1 MDIFALLTL
10 IGGLAFFLY
19 GMNIMGK
26 GLETLSGSRLQ
37 GILEKMTSS
46 TVKGVLLGMV
56 VTAIIQSSSATTVMV
71 VGFVNSGIMQLSQAV
86 GVIMG
91 ANIGTTATAWIL
103 SLTSIQGDSL
113 ILQML
118 KPSSFTPILAMIG
131 VILTMLPTEK
141 HYSGRKK
148 DIGTILIGFSIL
160 IFGMEVMS
168 GAVKPLSQSQQF
180 AEIMT
185 AFSNPLLGVLAGLG
199 VTAIIQSSSATSG
212 ILLALSTTG
221 QMTYG
226 AAIPIIMGQNI
237 GTCVT
242 ALISSIGAKKN
253 AKRAAMIHLYFNLIG
268 STLVMVVFYG
278 LKMFI
283 NFGFEGQAINAVG
296 IAVIHSLFNIVT
308 TLILLPFSKKLV
320 RLAELTIRDKKDEK
334 DDGAMDVQVLDER
347 LFTTPTVAIERAR
360 EVTCDLAGLSKDALK
375 KAIEALDQY
384 SDETDAF
391 VRKTEEKTDIYEDR
405 LGTYL
410 IRLSSK
416 ELSIQGSRE
425 ISEMLHSITDFER
438 IADHSVNLL
447 ETAKEIYGKKVV
459 FSVEATGE
467 LHLLESAVMEI
478 VDMATAAFAAEDLKI
493 AQRVEPLEQVIDK
506 LCAKLKTRHVERLKN
521 GECTMEQGFIFI
533 DLLTN
538 CERVADHCSN
548 IAGSLIQIQE
558 DSYQVHEYL
567 NQVKT
572 SSNDFEKEYEQF
584 KAKYSLN

>member
-19 GMNIMGK
+19 GMNLMGK

-46 TVKGVLLGMV
+46 TVKGVLLGLV

-148 DIGTILIGFSIL
+148 DVGTILIGFSIL

-296 IAVIHSLFNIVT
+296 IAVIHSMFNIVT
-308 TLILLPFSKKLV
+308 TLVLLPFSKKLV
-320 RLAELTIRDKKDEK
+320 RLAELTIRDKKNEK
-334 DDGAMDVQVLDER
+334 DDGAMDVQELDER

-391 VRKTEEKTDIYEDR
+391 VRRTEEKTDIYEDR

-447 ETAKEIYGKKVV
+447 ETAKEIYGKKIV

-506 LCAKLKTRHVERLKN
+506 LCAQLKTRHVERLKN

-584 KAKYSLN
+584 KAKYSLS

>member
-334 DDGAMDVQVLDER
+334 DEGAMDVQVLDER

>member
-1 MDIFALLTL
+1 
-10 IGGLAFFLY
+10 
-19 GMNIMGK
+19 
-26 GLETLSGSRLQ
+26 
-37 GILEKMTSS
+37 
-46 TVKGVLLGMV
+46 
-56 VTAIIQSSSATTVMV
+56 
-71 VGFVNSGIMQLSQAV
+71 
-86 GVIMG
+86 
-91 ANIGTTATAWIL
+91 
-103 SLTSIQGDSL
+103 
-113 ILQML
+113 
-118 KPSSFTPILAMIG
+118 
-131 VILTMLPTEK
+131 
-141 HYSGRKK
+141 
-148 DIGTILIGFSIL
+148 
-160 IFGMEVMS
+160 MS

-185 AFSNPLLGVLAGLG
+185 AFSNPLLGVLAGFG
-199 VTAIIQSSSATSG
+199 ITAIIQSSSATSG

-334 DDGAMDVQVLDER
+334 DDGAMDVQILDER

-375 KAIEALDQY
+375 KAIEALDHY

-405 LGTYL
+405 LGAYP

-416 ELSIQGSRE
+416 ELSIQGRREVFPKCCIQSR
-425 ISEMLHSITDFER
+425 ILS
-438 IADHSVNLL
+438 
-447 ETAKEIYGKKVV
+447 G
-459 FSVEATGE
+459 
-467 LHLLESAVMEI
+467 
-478 VDMATAAFAAEDLKI
+478 
-493 AQRVEPLEQVIDK
+493 
-506 LCAKLKTRHVERLKN
+506 
-521 GECTMEQGFIFI
+521 
-533 DLLTN
+533 LLTT
-538 CERVADHCSN
+538 
-548 IAGSLIQIQE
+548 L
-558 DSYQVHEYL
+558 
-567 NQVKT
+567 
-572 SSNDFEKEYEQF
+572 
-584 KAKYSLN
+584 

>member
-19 GMNIMGK
+19 GMNLMGK

-46 TVKGVLLGMV
+46 TVKGVLLGLV

-148 DIGTILIGFSIL
+148 DVGTILIGFSIL

-283 NFGFEGQAINAVG
+283 NFGFESQAINAVG
-296 IAVIHSLFNIVT
+296 IAVIHSMFNIVT
-308 TLILLPFSKKLV
+308 TLVLLPFSKKLV
-320 RLAELTIRDKKDEK
+320 RLAELTIRDKKNEK
-334 DDGAMDVQVLDER
+334 DDSAMDVQELDER

-391 VRKTEEKTDIYEDR
+391 VRRTEEKTDIYEDR

-447 ETAKEIYGKKVV
+447 ETAKEIYGKKIV

-506 LCAKLKTRHVERLKN
+506 LCAQLKTRHVERLKN

>member
-46 TVKGVLLGMV
+46 TIKGVLLGLV

-148 DIGTILIGFSIL
+148 DVGTILIGFSIL

-185 AFSNPLLGVLAGLG
+185 VFSNPLLGVLAGLG

-296 IAVIHSLFNIVT
+296 IAMIHSLFNIVT

-334 DDGAMDVQVLDER
+334 DDGAMDVQILDER

-375 KAIEALDQY
+375 KAIEALDHY

-584 KAKYSLN
+584 KAKYSLS

>member
-19 GMNIMGK
+19 GMNLMGK

-46 TVKGVLLGMV
+46 TVKGVLLGLV

-148 DIGTILIGFSIL
+148 DVGTILIGFSIL

-185 AFSNPLLGVLAGLG
+185 AFSNPLLGLLAGLG

-375 KAIEALDQY
+375 KAIEALDHY

-467 LHLLESAVMEI
+467 LHLLVSAVMEI

>member
-46 TVKGVLLGMV
+46 TIKGVLLGLV

-148 DIGTILIGFSIL
+148 DVGTILIGFSIL

-185 AFSNPLLGVLAGLG
+185 VFSNPLLGVLAGLG

-296 IAVIHSLFNIVT
+296 IAMIHSLFNIVT

-334 DDGAMDVQVLDER
+334 DDGAMDVQILDER

-375 KAIEALDQY
+375 KAIEALDHY

-416 ELSIQGSRE
+416 ELSMQGSRE

-584 KAKYSLN
+584 KAKYSLS

>member
-46 TVKGVLLGMV
+46 TIKGVLLGLI

-148 DIGTILIGFSIL
+148 DVGTILIGFSIL

-334 DDGAMDVQVLDER
+334 DDGAMDVQILDER

-375 KAIEALDQY
+375 KAIEALDHY

-584 KAKYSLN
+584 KAKYSLS

>member
-19 GMNIMGK
+19 GMNLMGK

-46 TVKGVLLGMV
+46 TVKGVLLGLV

-148 DIGTILIGFSIL
+148 DVGTILIGFSIL

-360 EVTCDLAGLSKDALK
+360 EVTCDLARLSKDALK
-375 KAIEALDQY
+375 KAIEALDHY

>member
-19 GMNIMGK
+19 GMNLMGK

-46 TVKGVLLGMV
+46 TVKGVLLGLV

-148 DIGTILIGFSIL
+148 DVGTILIGFSIL

-296 IAVIHSLFNIVT
+296 IAVIHSMFNIVT
-308 TLILLPFSKKLV
+308 TLVLLPFSKKLV
-320 RLAELTIRDKKDEK
+320 RLAELTIRDKKNEK
-334 DDGAMDVQVLDER
+334 DDSAMDVQELDER

-391 VRKTEEKTDIYEDR
+391 VRRTEEKTDIYEDR

-447 ETAKEIYGKKVV
+447 ETAKEIYGKKIV

-506 LCAKLKTRHVERLKN
+506 LCAQLKTRHVERLKN

-584 KAKYSLN
+584 KAKYSLS

>member
-19 GMNIMGK
+19 GMNLMGK

-46 TVKGVLLGMV
+46 TVKGVLLGLV

-148 DIGTILIGFSIL
+148 DVGTILIGFSIL

-185 AFSNPLLGVLAGLG
+185 AFSNPLLGLLAGLG

-375 KAIEALDQY
+375 KAIEAMDQY

>member
-1 MDIFALLTL
+1 
-10 IGGLAFFLY
+10 
-19 GMNIMGK
+19 
-26 GLETLSGSRLQ
+26 
-37 GILEKMTSS
+37 
-46 TVKGVLLGMV
+46 
-56 VTAIIQSSSATTVMV
+56 
-71 VGFVNSGIMQLSQAV
+71 
-86 GVIMG
+86 
-91 ANIGTTATAWIL
+91 
-103 SLTSIQGDSL
+103 
-113 ILQML
+113 
-118 KPSSFTPILAMIG
+118 
-131 VILTMLPTEK
+131 
-141 HYSGRKK
+141 
-148 DIGTILIGFSIL
+148 
-160 IFGMEVMS
+160 
-168 GAVKPLSQSQQF
+168 
-180 AEIMT
+180 
-185 AFSNPLLGVLAGLG
+185 
-199 VTAIIQSSSATSG
+199 
-212 ILLALSTTG
+212 
-221 QMTYG
+221 
-226 AAIPIIMGQNI
+226 
-237 GTCVT
+237 
-242 ALISSIGAKKN
+242 
-253 AKRAAMIHLYFNLIG
+253 
-268 STLVMVVFYG
+268 MVVFYG

-334 DDGAMDVQVLDER
+334 DDGAMDVQILDER

-375 KAIEALDQY
+375 KAIEALDHY

-584 KAKYSLN
+584 KVKYSLS

>member
-46 TVKGVLLGMV
+46 TVKGVLLGLV

-148 DIGTILIGFSIL
+148 DVGTILIGFSIL

-584 KAKYSLN
+584 KVKYSLS

>member
-46 TVKGVLLGMV
+46 TVKGVLLGLV

-148 DIGTILIGFSIL
+148 DVGTILIGFSIL

-185 AFSNPLLGVLAGLG
+185 VFSNPLLGLLAGLG

>member
-19 GMNIMGK
+19 GMNLMGK

-37 GILEKMTSS
+37 GILEKMISS
-46 TVKGVLLGMV
+46 TVKGVLLGLV

-148 DIGTILIGFSIL
+148 DVGTILIGFSIL

-283 NFGFEGQAINAVG
+283 NFGFESQAINAVG
-296 IAVIHSLFNIVT
+296 IAVIHSMFNIVT
-308 TLILLPFSKKLV
+308 TLVLLPFSKKLV
-320 RLAELTIRDKKDEK
+320 RLAELTIRDKKNEK
-334 DDGAMDVQVLDER
+334 DDSAMDVQELDER

-375 KAIEALDQY
+375 KAIEALDHY

>member
-19 GMNIMGK
+19 GMNLMGK

-46 TVKGVLLGMV
+46 TVKGVLLGLV

-148 DIGTILIGFSIL
+148 DVGTILIGFSIL

-283 NFGFEGQAINAVG
+283 NFGFESQAINAVG
-296 IAVIHSLFNIVT
+296 IAVIHSMFNIVT
-308 TLILLPFSKKLV
+308 TLVLLPFSKKLV
-320 RLAELTIRDKKDEK
+320 RLAELTIRDKKNEK
-334 DDGAMDVQVLDER
+334 DDSAMDVQELDER

-391 VRKTEEKTDIYEDR
+391 VRRTEEKTDIYEDR

-447 ETAKEIYGKKVV
+447 ETAKEIYGKKIV

-506 LCAKLKTRHVERLKN
+506 LCAQLKTRHVERLKN

-584 KAKYSLN
+584 KAKYSLS

>member
-19 GMNIMGK
+19 GMNLMGK

-46 TVKGVLLGMV
+46 TVKGVLLGLV

-148 DIGTILIGFSIL
+148 DVGTILIGFSIL

>member
-19 GMNIMGK
+19 GMNLMGK

-46 TVKGVLLGMV
+46 TVKGVLLGLV

-148 DIGTILIGFSIL
+148 DVGTILIGFSIL

-375 KAIEALDQY
+375 KAIEALDHY

>member
-19 GMNIMGK
+19 GMNLMGK

-46 TVKGVLLGMV
+46 TVKGVLLGLV

-148 DIGTILIGFSIL
+148 DVGTILIGFSIL

-296 IAVIHSLFNIVT
+296 IAVIHSMFNIVT
-308 TLILLPFSKKLV
+308 TLVILPFSKKLV
-320 RLAELTIRDKKDEK
+320 RLAELTIRDKKNEK
-334 DDGAMDVQVLDER
+334 DDGAMDVQELDER

-375 KAIEALDQY
+375 KAIEALDHY

>member
-46 TVKGVLLGMV
+46 TVKGVLLGLV

-148 DIGTILIGFSIL
+148 DVGTILIGFSIL

-334 DDGAMDVQVLDER
+334 DDGAMDVQILDER

-375 KAIEALDQY
+375 KAIEALDHY

-584 KAKYSLN
+584 KAKYSLS

>member
-1 MDIFALLTL
+1 
-10 IGGLAFFLY
+10 
-19 GMNIMGK
+19 
-26 GLETLSGSRLQ
+26 
-37 GILEKMTSS
+37 
-46 TVKGVLLGMV
+46 
-56 VTAIIQSSSATTVMV
+56 
-71 VGFVNSGIMQLSQAV
+71 
-86 GVIMG
+86 
-91 ANIGTTATAWIL
+91 
-103 SLTSIQGDSL
+103 
-113 ILQML
+113 
-118 KPSSFTPILAMIG
+118 
-131 VILTMLPTEK
+131 
-141 HYSGRKK
+141 
-148 DIGTILIGFSIL
+148 
-160 IFGMEVMS
+160 MEVMS

-334 DDGAMDVQVLDER
+334 DDGAMDVQILDER

-375 KAIEALDQY
+375 KAIEALDHY

-584 KAKYSLN
+584 KAKYSLS

>member
-19 GMNIMGK
+19 GMNLMGK

-46 TVKGVLLGMV
+46 TVKGVLLGLV

-148 DIGTILIGFSIL
+148 DVGTILIGFSIL

-283 NFGFEGQAINAVG
+283 NFGFESQAINAVG
-296 IAVIHSLFNIVT
+296 IAVIHSMFNIVT
-308 TLILLPFSKKLV
+308 TLVLLPFSKKLV
-320 RLAELTIRDKKDEK
+320 RLAELTIRDKKNEK
-334 DDGAMDVQVLDER
+334 DDSAMDVQELDER

-375 KAIEALDQY
+375 KAIEALDHY

>member
-19 GMNIMGK
+19 GMNLMGK

-46 TVKGVLLGMV
+46 TVKGVLLGLV

-148 DIGTILIGFSIL
+148 DVGTILIGFSIL

-283 NFGFEGQAINAVG
+283 NFGFESQAINAVG
-296 IAVIHSLFNIVT
+296 IAVIHSMFNIVT
-308 TLILLPFSKKLV
+308 TLVLLPFSKKLV
-320 RLAELTIRDKKDEK
+320 RLAELTIRDKKNEK
-334 DDGAMDVQVLDER
+334 DDSAMDVQELDER

-391 VRKTEEKTDIYEDR
+391 VRRTEEKTDIYEDR

-416 ELSIQGSRE
+416 DLTFRGSRE

-438 IADHSVNLL
+438 IGRTFREPVGDGEGDLW
-447 ETAKEIYGKKVV
+447 EKIV

-506 LCAKLKTRHVERLKN
+506 LCAQLKTRHVERLKN

-572 SSNDFEKEYEQF
+572 SSNVLRKNTN
-584 KAKYSLN
+584 SLRQSTV

>member
-19 GMNIMGK
+19 GMNLMGK

-46 TVKGVLLGMV
+46 TVKGVLLGLV

-148 DIGTILIGFSIL
+148 DVGTILIGFSIL

-296 IAVIHSLFNIVT
+296 IAVIHSMFNIVT
-308 TLILLPFSKKLV
+308 TLVLLPFSKKLV
-320 RLAELTIRDKKDEK
+320 RLAELTIRDKKNEK
-334 DDGAMDVQVLDER
+334 DDGAMDVQELDER

-375 KAIEALDQY
+375 KAIEALDHY

>member
-19 GMNIMGK
+19 GMNLMGK

-46 TVKGVLLGMV
+46 TVKGVLLGLV

-148 DIGTILIGFSIL
+148 DVGTILIGFSIL

-334 DDGAMDVQVLDER
+334 DDGAMDVQILDER

-375 KAIEALDQY
+375 KAIEAMDQY

>member
-19 GMNIMGK
+19 GMNLMGK

-46 TVKGVLLGMV
+46 TVKGVLLGLV

-148 DIGTILIGFSIL
+148 DVGTILIGFSIL

-320 RLAELTIRDKKDEK
+320 CLAELTIRDKKDEK

-375 KAIEALDQY
+375 KAIEALDHY

>member
-19 GMNIMGK
+19 GMNLMGK

-46 TVKGVLLGMV
+46 TVKGVLLGLV

-148 DIGTILIGFSIL
+148 DVGTILIGFSIL

-584 KAKYSLN
+584 KAKYSLS

>member
-46 TVKGVLLGMV
+46 TVKGVLLGLV

-148 DIGTILIGFSIL
+148 DVGTILIGFSIL

-334 DDGAMDVQVLDER
+334 DDGAMDVQILDER

-375 KAIEALDQY
+375 KAIEALDHY

-584 KAKYSLN
+584 KVKYSLS